1 MGKFKLGYGLGVLAA
16 AILVLGGCA
25 KVDSAKSKVNHP
37 VTITYW
43 HRMTGSWNQAQQHM
57 IEAFN
62 ASQSKY
68 KVVAQSMGS
77 YDALQQKLMAAA
89 KSKTLPTMAQ
99 APNTNIGDY
108 AKTGLITPFIF
119 PQKTLTQVYPSFLTG
134 GQYQGKQYG
143 MPYSVSTQV
152 MFVNTD
158 LVKQYHLTIPK
169 TWNDVEKMGP
179 ALAKSG
185 VATIA
190 LDASYDVALE
200 SMAHEAGSPLITPA
214 QKANLDNPKTLAQ
227 VDRLLALRKAGI
239 LSTAGSDGYFSTAF
253 FNKKAVFGIA
263 SSASI
268 PVIQDQAPKSL
279 HWTTTQIPSVNGSS
293 QGVLNGNYNVVFK
306 SASKTERVGAAAFQ
320 KFLLK
325 PKQAAYWAEK
335 SGYVPVTPA
344 AVQSDDYQSFLADHA
359 GFKASVKAS
368 EDSFASTVFAGYG
381 DYRNA
386 LLDTVDSTLTK
397 NVSGDTA
404 FKALQTKTE
413 KILAEN

>member
-1 MGKFKLGYGLGVLAA
+1 MGKMKLGFGLGILAA
-16 AILVLGGCA
+16 GILALSGCSSTSAA
-25 KVDSAKSKVNHP
+25 KKSTAKP

-43 HRMTGSWNQAQQHM
+43 HRMTGSWNTAQQKM
-57 IEAFN
+57 IKDFN

-77 YDALQQKLMAAA
+77 YDALQQKIMAAA

-108 AKTGLITPFIF
+108 AKTGLITPFKLS
-119 PQKTLTQVYPSFLTG
+119 QKSLAQVYPSFLTG
-134 GQYQGKQYG
+134 GQYQDKQYG
-143 MPYSVSTQV
+143 LPYSVSTQV
-152 MFVNTD
+152 LFVNTD

-169 TWNDVEKMGP
+169 TWDDVEKMGP

-214 QKANLDNPKTLAQ
+214 RKANLDSAKTLAQ
-227 VDRLLALRKAGI
+227 VDRLLSMRKAGI

-268 PVIQDQAPKSL
+268 PVIQQQAPKSM
-279 HWTTTQIPSVNGSS
+279 HWTTAQIPSVNDSH

-306 SASKTERVGAAAFQ
+306 SASKAQLAGAAAFQ

-344 AVQSDDYQSFLADHA
+344 AVQSDDYQNFLADNA
-359 GFKASVKAS
+359 GFKAAVKAS
-368 EDSFASTVFAGYG
+368 DDSFASTVFAGYG

-397 NVSGDTA
+397 NVNGDTA
-404 FKALQTKTE
+404 FKALQAKTE
-413 KILAEN
+413 KILADN